1 MRKVDNELLHSSLNS
16 FAAVM
21 YAKME
26 DVAREKYSGYTV
38 HLLDKWPPMSTFEVE
53 CIVGALVITSV
64 STKQRWMLKRK
75 AVPFAGTWVTSADL
89 ARLYLNLKF
98 KGKKRRITTIQWKDF
113 YDLSRRSMPLSVYPQ
128 TYENGYYVDIRSAY
142 WSILRAVGWDV
153 DYMPGQWLKV
163 KDDITVNDFPFPQ
176 DKMARNCLVSLAAD
190 GSRMMRVW
198 DGHMMTFR
206 KGGNGLVNKML
217 YSLVS
222 DVLNNIAYEC
232 IRAGACYSFTD
243 GFICDHSR
251 VNAIEEIIA
260 SWGLSSSIK
269 FTGECE
275 VKGVGAYKFG
285 SFKTRKFDIQTGHSI
300 HKINPVHLQWL
311 KKRFRHFA
319 DKYKPT
325 QPFDEHEYVQ
335 RITRKLGP
343 RTLDQTIP

>member
-1 MRKVDNELLHSSLNS
+1 MDSELLHSSLNS

-21 YAKME
+21 YGKME
-26 DVAREKYSGYTV
+26 DVARDKYSGYTV
-38 HLLDKWPPMSTFEVE
+38 HLLDKWPPMSEIDCE
-53 CIVGALVITSV
+53 CIVGAMVMTSQ

-75 AVPFAGTWVTSADL
+75 AIPFAGTWVTSADL

-113 YDLSRRSMPLSVYPQ
+113 YEHNKRSMPLSVYPQ

-163 KDDITVNDFPFPQ
+163 KDDITVNDFPFPH

-190 GSRMMRVW
+190 GSKQMRVW
-198 DGHMMTFR
+198 TGTEMHFR

-217 YSLVS
+217 YCFVA
-222 DVLNNIAYEC
+222 DILNNIAYEC

-243 GFICDHSR
+243 GFICDHKD
-251 VNAIEEIIA
+251 VNTIEEIIS
-260 SWGLSSSIK
+260 SWGLASSIK
-269 FTGECE
+269 YTGECE

-285 SFKTRKFDIQTGHSI
+285 SFKTRKFDIQQGHSI
-300 HKINPVHLQWL
+300 HKIAPNNLVWL

-319 DKYKPT
+319 EKYKAT
-325 QPFDEHEYVQ
+325 EPFNEAEYVQ
-335 RITRKLGP
+335 RISRRLGP
-343 RTLDQTIP
+343 KRLDQTIP